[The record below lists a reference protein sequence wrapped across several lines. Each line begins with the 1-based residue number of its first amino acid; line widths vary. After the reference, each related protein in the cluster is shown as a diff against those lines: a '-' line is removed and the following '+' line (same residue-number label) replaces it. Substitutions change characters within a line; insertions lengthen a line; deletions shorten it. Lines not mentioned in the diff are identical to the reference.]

1 MTAEELANEVRTKV
15 FYTGPRPMS
24 NEEFHAAIV
33 TASDA
38 AARITGIG
46 QEQYQVSPS
55 EQRFES
61 YSLPEMLTGL
71 REELLDVI
79 NYAVMTD
86 ILVQRKLAA
95 IEDEDDS
102 GLRDPSE
109 IAETPQQALDRIIAN
124 ALNVLGDMKSG
135 AYQRGDNTGD
145 SKPVDAPP
153 SPESVACAIKDAC
166 VAATTETLAA
176 MFPEGGRY
184 DADAEVECTIDVDL
198 YDLAPDFDADGTDDE
213 TCEDADDA
221 PPSPFDPLFGLTFT
235 IDSLERDKGA
245 SSHTARMTCDGPV
258 THGSRNA
265 RIGFRVD
272 HAWEA
277 PVGAQYVLISKSAWE
292 SL

>member
-46 QEQYQVSPS
+46 QEQYQVSPD

-86 ILVQRKLAA
+86 ILVQRKLAN
-95 IEDEDDS
+95 
-102 GLRDPSE
+102 L
-109 IAETPQQALDRIIAN
+109 
-124 ALNVLGDMKSG
+124 KG
-135 AYQRGDNTGD
+135 ADNTVD

-184 DADAEVECTIDVDL
+184 DADAEVEYTVNVDL
-198 YDLAPDFDADGTDDE
+198 YDLTPDFDADGTDDE